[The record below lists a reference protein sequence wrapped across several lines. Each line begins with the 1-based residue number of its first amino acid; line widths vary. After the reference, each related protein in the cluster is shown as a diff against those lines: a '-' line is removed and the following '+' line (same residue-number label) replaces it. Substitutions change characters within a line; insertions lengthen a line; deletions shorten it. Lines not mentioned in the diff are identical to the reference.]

1 MTSAITYTPW
11 HKWRSSLGYA
21 GLVPFIGCAAT
32 LLTTDDLAQ
41 GVIVEDGLQYCA
53 AAIASFLG
61 AVHLGGGGKR
71 FRTSPR
77 TLVSESDALI
87 ACMDSAVF
95 SSL

>member
-1 MTSAITYTPW
+1 
-11 HKWRSSLGYA
+11 
-21 GLVPFIGCAAT
+21 VPFIGCAAT

-53 AAIASFLG
+53 AAAIACFLG